1 MAQNSGWKQPFHQAR
16 RLLAK
21 LWLKFNPQLTII
33 GITGSYGKTNT
44 TRAITQVLGEK
55 YKTLQTDLDLD
66 TIYNLPITILKLRP
80 WHQKLVLEMGVDHK
94 NEMDFHLSLVKPS
107 IAVVTGINP
116 THSEPE
122 LLGSLEGVIKEK
134 RKLLQILPKDGL
146 AILNWDDENVWKM
159 ARFTKAK
166 VLKCGTSP
174 KCDFWA
180 DKIKVDFS
188 GTSFIL
194 HYENKK
200 FAIKTGLVGR
210 HFIHECLAA
219 AAVGINQGLTWGQ
232 IKNGL
237 SKLKPLAGRLSIEKG
252 PKGTILINDVL
263 RANPAS
269 TIAGLQTL
277 VDLPTLRA
285 AQGRR
290 IAVLGEM
297 GELGELAQEE
307 HRRVGKE
314 VAGLKIDYL
323 VSVGPLQ
330 KLTAEEAIK
339 SGMKK
344 NQVFWVENVAQAAR
358 ILERLLSVGDLF
370 YLKGSL
376 LRHMERIPLILNGEE
391 VGCKV
396 TSCHFY
402 HQCPSCPYLKM
413 GL

>member
-1 MAQNSGWKQPFHQAR
+1 MAQNNNWKQPFHNFR
-16 RLLAK
+16 RFIAK
-21 LWLKFNPQLTII
+21 LWLKFNPQLTIV

-44 TRAITQVLGEK
+44 TRAIAAVLSQK
-55 YKTLQTDLDLD
+55 HKVIQTDLDLD

-146 AILNWDDENVWKM
+146 AILNWDDENVRKM
-159 ARFTKAK
+159 VRLTKAK
-166 VLKCGTSP
+166 VLKYGTSP
-174 KCDFWA
+174 KYDFWA

-252 PKGTILINDVL
+252 PKGTILINDAL

-269 TIAGLQTL
+269 TMAGLQTL
-277 VDLPTLRA
+277 VDLPRQLA
-285 AQGRR
+285 GRR

-307 HRRVGKE
+307 HWRVGKE

-330 KLTAEEAIK
+330 KLTAVEAIK

-344 NQVFWVENVAQAAR
+344 NQVFWVENVAQAAQ

-376 LRHMERIPLILNGEE
+376 LRHMERILLILNGKD
-391 VGCKV
+391 VGCRV
-396 TSCHFY
+396 TLCHFY

>member
-1 MAQNSGWKQPFHQAR
+1 
-16 RLLAK
+16 
-21 LWLKFNPQLTII
+21 
-33 GITGSYGKTNT
+33 
-44 TRAITQVLGEK
+44 
-55 YKTLQTDLDLD
+55 
-66 TIYNLPITILKLRP
+66 
-80 WHQKLVLEMGVDHK
+80 MGCDHK

-376 LRHMERIPLILNGEE
+376 LRHMERILLILNGEE

>member
-1 MAQNSGWKQPFHQAR
+1 MAKTEVWKQPFHQSR
-16 RLLAK
+16 RFIAK
-21 LWLKFNPQLTII
+21 LWLHFFPHLTII

-44 TRAITQVLGEK
+44 TRAIAQVLSEK

-330 KLTAEEAIK
+330 KLTAVEAIK

-376 LRHMERIPLILNGEE
+376 LRHMERILLILNGEE